1 MERGTAVKRRPR
13 GKHSG
18 LEAQQALLDCCQ
30 EAVLLVDR
38 EGYIMA
44 ANLAASAWLDRA
56 TPELTGVHLSE
67 LEGDPGNVEELQ
79 ASLPDLPVGQR
90 LTALWDSPGNER
102 DAGIRITVSRIPHTA
117 HGRDRDIFLL
127 SARPESRSERLLA
140 DAQADARSVSERVE
154 NLSLTLAEV
163 KRQLVERTV
172 QLAEQRNM
180 IQVVLRGIGDGLLVF
195 DDEGRLTDFNELGLE
210 LLGLDDRDLTGQALK
225 EVCPQLHNVLGG
237 WESVQ
242 FGLTQPRVDL
252 ITVSAKDLRASTAPL
267 RWDGDTFLGCVVVL
281 ADRTKEAEVDRLK
294 SDLIGIVSHELRSP
308 LTAIKGYV
316 DLIATEDIGAIT
328 SRQKDYLDIVT
339 KNANR
344 LATLIEDML
353 DLSRIESGKLQMTFG
368 KVDVRYLVDFCVLT
382 LRPEAEKKKQTFL
395 AEIADPE
402 LDVCGDVDRLQQA
415 LMNLAANAI
424 KYTPDGG
431 NVALRAYREGDT
443 VKMAAVD
450 DGLGISEENQAHLF
464 EKFFRVKGK
473 STRGIGGTGL
483 GLCITKSIVEAHDG
497 RIEVESEEGQG
508 STFTVILPTYETS
521 PLQ

>member
-1 MERGTAVKRRPR
+1 MKPRPR
-13 GKHSG
+13 GKLSG

-30 EAVLLVDR
+30 EAVLLLDR
-38 EGYIMA
+38 EAYILA
-44 ANLAASAWLDRA
+44 ANLAAGAWLDRP
-56 TPELTGVHLSE
+56 TPELSGVHLSE
-67 LEGDPGNVEELQ
+67 LQGDSKDAEELQ
-79 ASLPDLPVGQR
+79 AGLPDLPVGQR
-90 LTALWDSPGNER
+90 LTALWDSPGSGQ
-102 DAGIRITVSRIPHTA
+102 DAGIRITVSRVPHTA

-140 DAQADARSVSERVE
+140 NAQADARSVSQRVE

-180 IQVVLRGIGDGLLVF
+180 IQVVLRGIGDGLVVF
-195 DDEGRLTDFNELGLE
+195 DDEGKLTDCNELGLE
-210 LLGLDDRDLTGQALK
+210 LLNFDNQDLTGQALE
-225 EVCPQLHNVLGG
+225 EVCPQLHSVLGG

-252 ITVSAKDLRASTAPL
+252 FTVGTKDLRASTAPL

-316 DLIATEDIGAIT
+316 DLIATGDIGVI
-328 SRQKDYLDIVT
+328 SERQRAYLEIVT

-382 LRPEAEKKKQTFL
+382 LRPEAEKKNHTFQ
-395 AEIADPE
+395 ADITDPE
-402 LDVCGDVDRLQQA
+402 LNVCGDVDRLQQA

-431 NVALRAYREGDT
+431 NVTLRAYREGDT
-443 VKMAAVD
+443 IRMAAVD
-450 DGLGISEENQAHLF
+450 DGLGISEENQSHLF

-483 GLCITKSIVEAHDG
+483 GLCITRSIVEAHDG

-508 STFTVILPTYETS
+508 STFAIVLPTYETS
-521 PLQ
+521 ALQ